1 VATTDS
7 APGARNTDYAQALAL
22 AGLLAGASLSLSRLY
37 ASNAWL
43 LPTWLTM
50 AAALGLAALLR
61 RLGVGQL
68 LSLVA
73 MVAGFVVVGGIL
85 LFPDTLL
92 IVVPTRE
99 TLVEMAAAA
108 SAALTAVSE
117 QAAPVEV
124 TTEFVLLT
132 CAGAWAVATAAD
144 GLAFRARQP
153 LLALVPA
160 LGLFV
165 FPAVIRPSSPAWY
178 TTWFLLGTAGMLL
191 FEGRARLATWG
202 RWVSSAR
209 SRPGAGWRL
218 PMTPAAQT
226 GRWLALAAGICAL
239 TLPWLLPGYGQRG
252 VLDLKE
258 GAGSDTGVALNPFV
272 SLRTRLRAQEDV
284 PMFRART
291 TQRER
296 WRLMVYDRFDGTDF
310 APSSDPRANLVAFQG
325 PIPGDQDP
333 DLPVTQVTQRVEI
346 QELGSFWLP
355 AATTPVRVEAGR
367 RVLANQTFAS
377 LTINQRLRKGFGYT
391 VVSQVPDIE
400 ADDLA
405 GPVDYRDY
413 PEMGRYVETGS
424 LDREVRE
431 RADAVVEAKKATTP
445 FAKALAIQDYLR
457 SSEFRYNLNVPAL
470 SAGGNQLR
478 RFLTQVREGYC
489 EQFAI
494 AMAMMAREVGVPS
507 RVAVGFTA
515 GELADNGWVQ
525 VTTHD
530 AHAWPELWFPNAGWV
545 PFEPTPRADGT
556 VSLPAYTTPA
566 GRIPAGAEG
575 AASQPSTSGA
585 TATTNPATRTPEP
598 PPVDNSDPLA
608 GAGTSRSWLEHPM
621 VRVGLVVVLL
631 VALVPGVKWAR
642 NLLARRRAG
651 RRPRD
656 AVAESYAEL
665 AGWARDAGIG
675 RRRAE
680 TPAAYARRVA
690 DDFAGDADPLVE
702 LTGLFER
709 AEYAAAEPDGDQAE
723 RARWLA
729 RSARARLAG
738 RLGWRR
744 RLVATVS
751 PRSLLGGLS
760 GRTANPGNGG
770 APRAGPSREAPR
782 ARELAGQPRR

>member
-1 VATTDS
+1 
-7 APGARNTDYAQALAL
+7 
-22 AGLLAGASLSLSRLY
+22 
-37 ASNAWL
+37 
-43 LPTWLTM
+43 M

-99 TLVEMAAAA
+99 TLVEMATAA

-178 TTWFLLGTAGMLL
+178 TTWFLLGVAGMLL

-226 GRWLALAAGICAL
+226 GRWLALVAGICAL

-272 SLRTRLRAQEDV
+272 SLRTRLTAQEDV

-333 DLPVTQVTQRVEI
+333 DLPVTQVTQQVEI

-355 AATTPVRVEAGR
+355 AATTPARVEAGR

-377 LTINQRLRKGFGYT
+377 LTINQKLRKGFGYT
-391 VVSQVPDIE
+391 VVSQVPDID

-413 PEMGRYVETGS
+413 PEMARYTETGT
-424 LDREVRE
+424 LDPEVRE

-494 AMAMMAREVGVPS
+494 AMAMMARQVGVPS

-530 AHAWPELWFPNAGWV
+530 AHAWPELWFPDAGWV

-556 VSLPAYTTPA
+556 VSLPIYTTPA

-585 TATTNPATRTPEP
+585 TATTNPATRAPEP
-598 PPVDNSDPLA
+598 QPADNSDPLA
-608 GAGTSRSWLEHPM
+608 GAGTSRSWLEHPV
-621 VRVGLVVVLL
+621 VRVGLAVVLL

-656 AVAESYAEL
+656 AVAESYAEV

-723 RARWLA
+723 RARRLA

-751 PRSLLGGLS
+751 PRSLLGGLA
-760 GRTANPGNGG
+760 GRTASPGNGD
-770 APRAGPSREAPR
+770 ASRAGPSREAPR

>member
-7 APGARNTDYAQALAL
+7 PAGARNTDYAQALAV

-37 ASNAWL
+37 VGNSWL

-73 MVAGFVVVGGIL
+73 MAAGFVVVGGIL

-92 IVVPTRE
+92 VVVPTGA
-99 TLVEMAAAA
+99 TLSEMALAA
-108 SAALTAVSE
+108 STALTAVGE

-165 FPAVIRPSSPAWY
+165 FPAVIRPTSPAWY
-178 TTWFLLGTAGMLL
+178 TTWFLLGAAGLL
-191 FEGRARLATWG
+191 LYEGRARLATWG

-218 PMTPAAQT
+218 PLTPAAQT
-226 GRWLALAAGICAL
+226 GRWLALAAGLCAL
-239 TLPWLLPGYGQRG
+239 TVPWLLPGYGQQA

-258 GAGSDTGVALNPFV
+258 GTGTDAGVALNPFV
-272 SLRTRLRAQEDV
+272 SLRTRLTSQEDV
-284 PMFRART
+284 PVFRARSS
-291 TQRER
+291 QRER
-296 WRLMVYDRFDGTDF
+296 WRLTVYDRFDGTDF
-310 APSSDPRANLVAFQG
+310 NTSTPPRANLVAFQG
-325 PIPGDQDP
+325 PIPGELDP
-333 DLPVTQVTQRVEI
+333 DLPVTQVTQEIEI
-346 QELGSFWLP
+346 QELDTFWLP
-355 AATTPVRVEAGR
+355 AVTTPVQVDAGR
-367 RVLANQTFAS
+367 PVLVNETFAS
-377 LTINQRLRKGFGYT
+377 LTVSRRLREGFRYT
-391 VVSQVPDIE
+391 VVSQVPDIDA
-400 ADDLA
+400 ADLD
-405 GPVDYRDY
+405 GPVNYRDY
-413 PEMGRYVETGS
+413 PQVRPYLDTGT
-424 LDREVRE
+424 LDSEVRE
-431 RADAVVEAKKATTP
+431 RADAVVEAKNADTP
-445 FAKALAIQDYLR
+445 FEQALAIQDYLR
-457 SSEFRYNLNVPAL
+457 SSEFRYSLNVPTLAV
-470 SAGGNQLR
+470 GGNQLR
-478 RFLTQVREGYC
+478 RFLTEVRAGYC

-494 AMAMMAREVGVPS
+494 AMAMMARHRGIPS

-515 GELADNGWVQ
+515 GEVVDNTILQ

-530 AHAWPELWFPNAGWV
+530 AHAWPELWFPDAGWV

-556 VSLPAYTTPA
+556 VSVPVYTTPA
-566 GRIPAGAEG
+566 GRVPAAEEG
-575 AASQPSTSGA
+575 AATPRTTPGG
-585 TATTNPATRTPEP
+585 TPTTNPATRAPEP
-598 PPVDNSDPLA
+598 RLPEESDPLA
-608 GAGTSRSWLEHPM
+608 GAGSDRGWLDRPV
-621 VRVGLVVVLL
+621 VRAGLVVVFL
-631 VALVPGVKWAR
+631 VLLVPGVKWAR

-665 AGWARDAGIG
+665 TSWAGDAGIG

-680 TPAAYARRVA
+680 TPAAYAGRVR
-690 DDFAGDADPLVE
+690 DEFAGDADPLVE

-709 AEYAAAEPDGDQAE
+709 AEYAAAEPGGEEAAQA
-723 RARWLA
+723 RRLA
-729 RSARARLAG
+729 RSARSSLAG

-751 PRSLLGGLS
+751 PRSLVGQ
-760 GRTANPGNGG
+760 
-770 APRAGPSREAPR
+770 SRR
-782 ARELAGQPRR
+782 